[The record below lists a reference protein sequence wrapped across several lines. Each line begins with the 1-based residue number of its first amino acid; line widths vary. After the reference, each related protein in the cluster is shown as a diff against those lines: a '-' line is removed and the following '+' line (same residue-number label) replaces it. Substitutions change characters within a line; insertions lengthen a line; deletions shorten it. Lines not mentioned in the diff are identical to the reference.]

1 VTDRQVD
8 RQTDTRRQLPAPA
21 SVARVK
27 LECVCTSLFADAAVT
42 TLGAGMADMKLQV
55 TNNRGMSVASKVN
68 ETPQGYHVTYVPTDP
83 GTHSIHVKYGGIDVP
98 G

>member
-1 VTDRQVD
+1 M
-8 RQTDTRRQLPAPA
+8 
-21 SVARVK
+21 
-27 LECVCTSLFADAAVT
+27 SLFADAAVT

-98 G
+98 GETLLLALSDIFTVCGRYYAIFTCTL